1 MLRRFMVWGWLGLVV
16 MPGIV
21 GWAHSGNH
29 ASVHDTVA
37 AIALRLRDQLPE
49 AALRKLTVT
58 QVEAALTPA
67 ERDILGSHHL
77 TWDVNV
83 PVVLTVLRD
92 PSLGQDPFWFTER
105 GFQSNGLS
113 VKVGDKAFTA
123 WEKSFPAGE
132 VGLGVN
138 SLKGGGD
145 HYFVALRPQTPG
157 ATLTVDHLY
166 PGQLRLGV
174 LQVGV
179 KPFVDRDETLKE
191 VPLALAGQVL
201 IRTERARRDAARLV
215 NLFRWTEHPATAR
228 PDQIVLTWA
237 GDPQRTQTIQ
247 WRTSTSVRR
256 GRVAYAKKSEYF
268 RPRPVSLREVRAIG
282 PERFSDPYL
291 VNQREVHRFSA
302 TLTGLE
308 PGTTYLYAVG
318 DGSRAGWTEF
328 AEFTTA
334 PDQVVPFAFV
344 YMGDAQNGLD
354 RWGSLLRTAY
364 RTRPDAAFYLMA
376 GDLVDRGNQ
385 RDDWDSFFHNAT
397 GVFDRRPLV
406 PVIGNH
412 ENQGGHPTLY
422 LRQLTLR
429 TNGPFGLEPERAYA
443 FEYSNALFVVL
454 DSNLEPATQTPW
466 LEEQL
471 TKSKATWKFV
481 TYHHPAYSSV
491 PQRDNVALREAWTP
505 IFDRHHVDLALQG
518 HDHAYLRTFPLK
530 ASQRV
535 ATPKEGTVYVVSVS
549 GTKMYPQDPRNY
561 TEVGITNVPMYQ
573 VLDLQIS
580 GNRLVYR
587 AYDGDGGLRDQLVIE
602 K

>member
-1 MLRRFMVWGWLGLVV
+1 M
-16 MPGIV
+16 
-21 GWAHSGNH
+21 
-29 ASVHDTVA
+29 
-37 AIALRLRDQLPE
+37 
-49 AALRKLTVT
+49 
-58 QVEAALTPA
+58 
-67 ERDILGSHHL
+67 
-77 TWDVNV
+77 
-83 PVVLTVLRD
+83 
-92 PSLGQDPFWFTER
+92 
-105 GFQSNGLS
+105 
-113 VKVGDKAFTA
+113 
-123 WEKSFPAGE
+123 
-132 VGLGVN
+132 
-138 SLKGGGD
+138 
-145 HYFVALRPQTPG
+145 
-157 ATLTVDHLY
+157 
-166 PGQLRLGV
+166 
-174 LQVGV
+174 
-179 KPFVDRDETLKE
+179 
-191 VPLALAGQVL
+191 
-201 IRTERARRDAARLV
+201 
-215 NLFRWTEHPATAR
+215 
-228 PDQIVLTWA
+228 
-237 GDPQRTQTIQ
+237 
-247 WRTSTSVRR
+247 
-256 GRVAYAKKSEYF
+256 
-268 RPRPVSLREVRAIG
+268 
-282 PERFSDPYL
+282 
-291 VNQREVHRFSA
+291 
-302 TLTGLE
+302 
-308 PGTTYLYAVG
+308 
-318 DGSRAGWTEF
+318 
-328 AEFTTA
+328 
-334 PDQVVPFAFV
+334 VPFAFV

-429 TNGPFGLEPERAYA
+429 TNGPAGLEPERAYA

-471 TKSKATWKFV
+471 TKCKATWKFV

-505 IFDRHHVDLALQG
+505 VFDRHHVDLALQG

-530 ASQRV
+530 ANQRV

-549 GTKMYPQDPRNY
+549 GTKSYPQDPRNY